1 MVTESVRRDDLVNSL
16 VRGIDGLL
24 KTHGFTNSGKRQ
36 WRRLHGDAVQ
46 VILLDH
52 RRVGRYPYEVEMIID
67 FQSMGAA
74 ELERVNM
81 YGARLILS
89 RVVADR
95 DGFLSALDP
104 ASDFGSMDERLYRIR
119 TELEVTAFPLV
130 DLVDGVA
137 SLKRLKSR
145 YPSDNDLNLTKRM
158 RDRLEGV
165 SVAEN

>member
-1 MVTESVRRDDLVNSL
+1 MVTERVQLDDSVNSL
-16 VRGIDGLL
+16 VRGIDGFL
-24 KTHGFTNSGKRQ
+24 KTKGFTNSGKRQ
-36 WRRLHGDAVQ
+36 WERLHGDAVQ
-46 VILLDH
+46 VMLLDH
-52 RRVGRYPYEVEMIID
+52 RRVGRYPYEVEIMID
-67 FQSMGAA
+67 FQSMGAE
-74 ELERVNM
+74 ELKRVNM
-81 YGARLILS
+81 YGARFVLS
-89 RVVADR
+89 RVVADK

-119 TELEVTAFPLV
+119 TELEVTAFPLL
-130 DLVDGVA
+130 DLVDGIS